1 MKMRGTF
8 PTLLVLLLAMTIA
21 TTQSS
26 SATTP
31 DHSPSAFGQGEFRF
45 FNDFRTETWSF
56 SFEAMANKNGKARG
70 RAIFDISD
78 NLTETQ
84 VVVKIDCL
92 NVHSFSSGISA
103 VITGTVLHSDDPDFP
118 KRANVVFAAEDSS
131 GFPTTRGD
139 IITPLF
145 VIPLFEGVIGD
156 CHDISPPL
164 TMFQLSP
171 DAITI
176 EP

>member
-1 MKMRGTF
+1 MKMRSTL
-8 PTLLVLLLAMTIA
+8 PTLLVLFLATTIA

-26 SATTP
+26 SATAP
-31 DHSPSAFGQGEFRF
+31 GHGPSAFGQGAFTF
-45 FNDFRTETWSF
+45 FNGFRNEAWSF
-56 SFEAMANKNGKARG
+56 SFEAMANKNGHARG
-70 RAIFDISD
+70 RAIFGISD
-78 NLTETQ
+78 NFTETQ

-92 NVHSFSSGISA
+92 NVQSSSSGISDA

-118 KRANVVFAAEDSS
+118 KRANVVFGAEDSS
-131 GFPTTRGD
+131 GFPTTRAD
-139 IITPLF
+139 VITPLF
-145 VIPLFEGVIGD
+145 VIPFEGD
-156 CHDISPPL
+156 CHDIGQPL

>member
-1 MKMRGTF
+1 MTMKMRSTF

-26 SATTP
+26 LATAP
-31 DHSPSAFGQGEFRF
+31 DHGPSAFGQGAFKF
-45 FNDFRTETWSF
+45 FNGFRNEVWSF
-56 SFEAMANKNGKARG
+56 SFEAMANKNGQARG
-70 RAIFDISD
+70 RAIFDILD
-78 NLTETQ
+78 NFTETQ

-92 NVHSFSSGISA
+92 NVQSSSGVSDA
-103 VITGTVLHSDDPDFP
+103 VMTGTVLHSDDSDFP
-118 KRANVVFAAEDSS
+118 KRANVIFAAEDNS
-131 GFPTTRGD
+131 GFPTTRAD
-139 IITPLF
+139 VITPLF
-145 VIPLFEGVIGD
+145 VIPFFEGDCRDIGQ
-156 CHDISPPL
+156 PL